1 MKFWITGAFI
11 CIVISAEIVTLIYL
25 CAVSAFAIAK
35 LFAKAGDRIW

>member
-1 MKFWITGAFI
+1 MKFWITGALI

-25 CAVSAFAIAK
+25 LAVGAYALTK